1 MNSGEDADNHNINN
15 NNNNPE
21 DNHQQGFV
29 LESCQQTNNINISM
43 MSNNLVEMHMQQY
56 HQQAQIVDPFGGN
69 NFVGVT
75 ARAAGSVFPDLSSSS
90 MAPPHNQPSP
100 IIPWNLQQV
109 HEPFFFPSSS
119 TSSSSS
125 YAGIFSRRPSTSL
138 QFAYDGHSSDHL
150 RLLSDALG
158 PMVHPGSAPFGLQA
172 ELNKMTAQQVMDAKA
187 LAASKS
193 HSEAER
199 RRRERINNHLAKLR
213 SLLPSTTKTDKASL
227 LAEVIQHVKELRRQT
242 SMISETSQVPT
253 ETDELTVDQASEE
266 QDGKFI
272 ITASLC
278 CEDRT
283 DLLPDLIKA
292 LKTLRLRT
300 IKAEITTVGG
310 RVKNLLFV
318 TQDPSIDHDQDQ
330 DDNQVSQYSVSSIH
344 EALKVLMEKSNSGDE
359 STSGNAKRQRT
370 NGIIIPN

>member
-1 MNSGEDADNHNINN
+1 MNTGELADDHNHNHNHN
-15 NNNNPE
+15 HNPE
-21 DNHQQGFV
+21 DNHQQELV
-29 LESCQQTNNINISM
+29 LESSQQNNNINIPM

-56 HQQAQIVDPFGGN
+56 HHHQPQVVDPIGGN

-75 ARAAGSVFPDLSSSS
+75 RPSGSVFPDL
-90 MAPPHNQPSP
+90 PPPLHNQPPP
-100 IIPWNLQQV
+100 ILPWNLQQV
-109 HEPFFFPSSS
+109 QEPFFYPSSS
-119 TSSSSS
+119 SSSSSS

-138 QFAYDGHSSDHL
+138 QFAYDGQSSDHL

-172 ELNKMTAQQVMDAKA
+172 ELNKMTAQEIMDAKA

-227 LAEVIQHVKELRRQT
+227 LAEVIQHVKELRSQT
-242 SMISETSQVPT
+242 SMIAETSQVPT
-253 ETDELTVDQASEE
+253 ETDELTVDQASDD
-266 QDGKFI
+266 QDDKFI

-278 CEDRT
+278 CEDRS

-318 TQDPSIDHDQDQ
+318 TKDPNINNDQDEE
-330 DDNQVSQYSVSSIH
+330 DNDMSQCSISSIH
-344 EALKVLMEKSNSGDE
+344 EALKVVMEKSNAGDD